1 MGTTDS
7 IILLC
12 LLLSAFFSGMEI
24 AFVSSNRIFIE
35 IEKNK
40 SGFTAKLLG
49 FITQNPSRFITTM
62 LVGNNITLVIYGILM
77 GDKIIEVL
85 FPAVIGVELP
95 LLILFYQTLISTGII
110 LLTAE
115 FLPKVFF
122 QLYANQL
129 VKFFV
134 LPAAFFHAVF
144 SPISHFIL
152 QLTNVILRLFFKM
165 GTEKME
171 LAFSKLELGD
181 YIEEQVEGI
190 QNKAQLDA
198 EIQIF
203 QNALEFATVKA
214 REVMVPRAEVTAIEK
229 GKSIEELKDLF
240 ATTGYSKIPVY
251 EDTVDDII
259 GFVHAFEMLKQPKS
273 IKEILL
279 PVEFIHEPNPINEVL
294 DRLTRKRKSIAVVLD
309 EYGGTAG
316 LLTIEDIV
324 EELFGEIEDEH
335 DQVDHYEKQISQ
347 TQFEFSA
354 RLEIDYLNT
363 TYNLQ
368 LPQDENYETLGG
380 LIVYHTEEIPAEGGI
395 LSIENY
401 RIKVIQVSS
410 TKIERVSLEF
420 IQTE

>member
-40 SGFTAKLLG
+40 SGFTAKFLG

-85 FPAVIGVELP
+85 FPEVLGVELP

-152 QLTNVILRLFFKM
+152 QLTNAILRLFFKT
-165 GTEKME
+165 GAEKME

-190 QNKAQLDA
+190 QNKANLDA

-324 EELFGEIEDEH
+324 EELFGEIEDEY
-335 DQVDHYEKQISQ
+335 DQVDHYERQISQ

-380 LIVYHTEEIPAEGGI
+380 LIVYHTEKIPAEGGI
-395 LSIENY
+395 LSIVNY
-401 RIKVIQVSS
+401 RIKVTQVSS

>member
-1 MGTTDS
+1 MGTIDS

-40 SGFTAKLLG
+40 NGFTAKLLS

-85 FPAVIGVELP
+85 FPEVIGVELP

-152 QLTNVILRLFFKM
+152 QLTNALLRLFFKT

-190 QNKAQLDA
+190 LNKAQLDA

-214 REVMVPRAEVTAIEK
+214 REVMLPRAEITAIEK
-229 GKSIEELKDLF
+229 GKGIEELKDLF

-251 EDTVDDII
+251 EDTIDDII

-380 LIVYHTEEIPAEGGI
+380 LIVYHTEEIPAEGGV

-401 RIKVIQVSS
+401 RIKVTQVSS

-420 IQTE
+420 FPIQ

>member
-85 FPAVIGVELP
+85 FPEVIGVELP

-152 QLTNVILRLFFKM
+152 QLTNAILRLVFKT

-335 DQVDHYEKQISQ
+335 DQVDHYENQISQ

-380 LIVYHTEEIPAEGGI
+380 LIVYHTEEIPAEGGV

-401 RIKVIQVSS
+401 RIKVTQVSS

-420 IQTE
+420 IQIE